1 MRRAELAAAI
11 EEAGPS
17 IDYLW
22 RDRDAG
28 WAPGYVVE
36 TFPEDGAVMIETGS
50 AGRMIVAR
58 PRDLRAV
65 RPAR

>member
-1 MRRAELAAAI
+1 MRRAELAAAV
-11 EEAGPS
+11 EAHGPAL
-17 IDYLW
+17 DYLW

-28 WAPGYVVE
+28 WSTGYVVE
-36 TFPEDGAVMIETGS
+36 TFPEDGAIMMETGS